1 MFNSTVA
8 WDVTNG
14 STPFLTPLEKKYNP
28 AIEKNKLTI
37 VSLKSADIE
46 SITEKSKQK
55 TGWTSADFESKLTQ
69 PQKDNTVLF
78 DLLPAHRAHKLD
90 LLLAGLYPWLQI
102 PPP

>member
-1 MFNSTVA
+1 MNPIIARHRENIYQKFNSTVA

-46 SITEKSKQK
+46 SITEKM
-55 TGWTSADFESKLTQ
+55 
-69 PQKDNTVLF
+69 KDRLE
-78 DLLPAHRAHKLD
+78 
-90 LLLAGLYPWLQI
+90 QC
-102 PPP
+102 

>member
-55 TGWTSADFESKLTQ
+55 TGWSSADFESKLTQ

-78 DLLPAHRAHKLD
+78 DLNRPFSRA
-90 LLLAGLYPWLQI
+90 
-102 PPP
+102 